1 MADLARRKTSALTA
15 ERLTGS
21 SFEEMRANTRLMA
34 YTASAIF
41 GAAAFDGAIE
51 GALPG
56 DPPFAVLPI
65 VAVLIIFA
73 LLVFIGPRMPRWALA
88 LLGPVGV
95 GLIAYAIAT
104 TPGTGDGAV
113 LYALPVLWT
122 TMFFG
127 RRGAIGIVLCV
138 AVAHAVALMAM
149 PAANSYPGRWVDV
162 MVSACS
168 IAVVILALDHR
179 NKVLVAR
186 LASEARTDA
195 LTGLLNRRGFDE
207 RAVIE
212 LAHARRYRG
221 QMAVATFDI
230 DHFKHINDEWGHQTG
245 DLVLAHLARVLSVEG
260 REIDVVAR
268 LGGEE
273 FTVLLPGSDDADA
286 EAFTERVRRA
296 LATGHVDLPTVRV
309 SAGVV
314 ATDTPDTIDQ
324 LLRRADAALYEAKR
338 SGRDRTVIGS
348 LAATAKP
355 ISDQDPYRSITP
367 R

>member
-1 MADLARRKTSALTA
+1 
-15 ERLTGS
+15 
-21 SFEEMRANTRLMA
+21 
-34 YTASAIF
+34 
-41 GAAAFDGAIE
+41 
-51 GALPG
+51 
-56 DPPFAVLPI
+56 
-65 VAVLIIFA
+65 
-73 LLVFIGPRMPRWALA
+73 
-88 LLGPVGV
+88 
-95 GLIAYAIAT
+95 
-104 TPGTGDGAV
+104 
-113 LYALPVLWT
+113 
-122 TMFFG
+122 
-127 RRGAIGIVLCV
+127 
-138 AVAHAVALMAM
+138 
-149 PAANSYPGRWVDV
+149 
-162 MVSACS
+162 
-168 IAVVILALDHR
+168 
-179 NKVLVAR
+179 
-186 LASEARTDA
+186 
-195 LTGLLNRRGFDE
+195 
-207 RAVIE
+207 
-212 LAHARRYRG
+212 
-221 QMAVATFDI
+221 
-230 DHFKHINDEWGHQTG
+230 
-245 DLVLAHLARVLSVEG
+245 VLSVEG